1 MTARRD
7 WPKPDL
13 LQQRRLEL
21 GWPSQPPA
29 VEPLPLLLLK
39 GAVLGVAVLV
49 IPIASVL
56 FFENQQR
63 HLEDEV
69 LELASV
75 EARVGGIQAKLRTM
89 TNERVALKQQ
99 TDRIAAQLVA
109 LRSGSALLA
118 QMQQVTP
125 QGVRMLSLAALPSK
139 LVIRGEAEGVDAY
152 ARINAFALNL
162 EALADLLPAGTNVLK
177 ARSNDDGLIEFSL
190 EAALD
195 PSAKVTP
202 ERLRELGSEGLARRY
217 ELLRA
222 KGMAQ

>member
-39 GAVLGVAVLV
+39 GAVLGVALLV

-109 LRSGSALLA
+109 LRS
-118 QMQQVTP
+118 
-125 QGVRMLSLAALPSK
+125 
-139 LVIRGEAEGVDAY
+139 
-152 ARINAFALNL
+152 
-162 EALADLLPAGTNVLK
+162 
-177 ARSNDDGLIEFSL
+177 
-190 EAALD
+190 
-195 PSAKVTP
+195 
-202 ERLRELGSEGLARRY
+202 
-217 ELLRA
+217 
-222 KGMAQ
+222 